1 MRTLATRTDVVSEDE
16 SLAALKAAQAS
27 LRLVEATLPLI
38 EVGVR
43 DSEISPEEHR
53 ALFDFLATLARQNP
67 YG

>member
-1 MRTLATRTDVVSEDE
+1 VNEDE
-16 SLAALKAAQAS
+16 SARVLKAVQAAL
-27 LRLVEATLPLI
+27 LLIEATLPLI
-38 EVGVR
+38 EAGVR

>member
-1 MRTLATRTDVVSEDE
+1 MNEDE
-16 SLAALKAAQAS
+16 SARVLKAVQAAL
-27 LRLVEATLPLI
+27 LLIEATLPLI
-38 EVGVR
+38 EAGVR